1 MILALTG
8 GTGGAKL
15 IEGLAAELNADELTI
30 VCNTADDT
38 VVHGLYVSPDLDTI
52 TYTLAGMIDPGKG
65 WGVRNDTFAALQ
77 QLGRLGGETWFKLGD
92 RDLALHI
99 RRTQLISQGL
109 KLSEVTDRLCRAL
122 GVKPTI
128 LPMSDDKIQTR
139 VKTPQGEI
147 SFQEFFVREHW
158 AREVTGIRFSGVE
171 QSQPAPG
178 VLKALRRAEGVI
190 ICPSNPITS
199 IGPILAVPG
208 IRAALTALEVPVV
221 GVSPLIGAT
230 AISGPAHKLMIAC
243 GYAPSSL
250 GVARDYADILDR
262 LFIAAEDQ
270 NLASSIQDLSIG
282 PVCTDIRMMTADDKR
297 RLAAEVL
304 ASLEK

>member
-15 IEGLAAELNADELTI
+15 IEGLAAELDPDELTI

-52 TYTLAGMIDPGKG
+52 TYTLAGLIDPDQG
-65 WGVRNDTFAALQ
+65 WGLKNDTFAALQ

-99 RRTQLISQGL
+99 RRTQLINEGL
-109 KLSEVTDRLCRAL
+109 KLSEVTDQLCRAL
-122 GVKPTI
+122 GIKPKI
-128 LPMSDDKIQTR
+128 LPMSDEKVQTR
-139 VKTPQGEI
+139 VNTPQGEI
-147 SFQEFFVREHW
+147 SFQEFFVKEHW
-158 AREVTGIRFSGVE
+158 TREVTGIHFAGVE

-178 VLKALRRAEGVI
+178 VLEAMRRAEGVI
-190 ICPSNPITS
+190 VCPSNPITS

-208 IRAALTALEVPVV
+208 IRSALAALAVPVV

-243 GYAPSSL
+243 GYDPSSL
-250 GVARDYADILDR
+250 GVARHYGDILDR

-282 PVCTDIRMMTADDKR
+282 PVCTDIRMMTANDKR

-304 ASLEK
+304 AALEK

>member
-15 IEGLAAELNADELTI
+15 IEGLAAELDSDELTI

-52 TYTLAGMIDPGKG
+52 TYTLAGLIDPDQG
-65 WGVRNDTFAALQ
+65 WGLKNDTFAALQ

-99 RRTQLISQGL
+99 RRTQLMNDGL
-109 KLSEVTDRLCRAL
+109 RLSEVTAQLCRAL
-122 GVKPTI
+122 GVRAKI
-128 LPMSDDKIQTR
+128 LPMSDDKVQTR
-139 VKTPQGEI
+139 VNTPEGEI
-147 SFQEFFVREHW
+147 SFQEFFVKEHW

-171 QSQPAPG
+171 QSQPAIG
-178 VLKALRRAEGVI
+178 VLEAMSRAEGVI

-208 IRAALTALEVPVV
+208 IRSALAALDVAIV
-221 GVSPLIGAT
+221 GVSPLIGTT
-230 AISGPAHKLMIAC
+230 AVSGPAHKLMIAC

-250 GVARDYADILDR
+250 GVAHHYADILDR
-262 LFIAAEDQ
+262 LLIAAEDQ

-282 PVCTDIRMMTADDKR
+282 PVCTDIRMTTAGDKR

-304 ASLEK
+304 ASLKK

>member
-15 IEGLAAELNADELTI
+15 IEGLAAELDADELTI

-38 VVHGLYVSPDLDTI
+38 LVHGLYVSPDLDTVS
-52 TYTLAGMIDPGKG
+52 YTLAGLIDPGQG

-77 QLGRLGGETWFKLGD
+77 QLGRLGSETWFKLGD

-99 RRTQLISQGL
+99 RRTQLINEGL
-109 KLSEVTDRLCRAL
+109 KLSEVTDQLCRAL
-122 GVKPTI
+122 GVRPKI
-128 LPMSDDKIQTR
+128 LPMSNEKVQTR
-139 VKTPQGEI
+139 VNTPQGEI
-147 SFQEFFVREHW
+147 SFQEFFVKEHC

-178 VLKALRRAEGVI
+178 VFEAMRRAKGVI
-190 ICPSNPITS
+190 VCPSNPITS

-208 IRAALTALEVPVV
+208 IRSALKALEAPVV

-250 GVARDYADILDR
+250 GVARHYADILDR

-270 NLASSIQDLSIG
+270 ILASSIQDLSIA
-282 PVCTDIRMMTADDKR
+282 PICTEIRMTTAEDKR

-304 ASLEK
+304 AALEK

>member
-15 IEGLAAELNADELTI
+15 IEGLAAELDADELTI

-38 VVHGLYVSPDLDTI
+38 LVHGLYVSPDLDTI
-52 TYTLAGMIDPGKG
+52 TYTLAGLIDPDQG
-65 WGVRNDTFAALQ
+65 WGARYDTFAVLQ
-77 QLGRLGGETWFKLGD
+77 QLGQLGVETWFKLGD

-99 RRTQLISQGL
+99 RRTQLIAEGL
-109 KLSEVTDRLCRAL
+109 KLSEVTDQLCRAL
-122 GVKPTI
+122 GIKPKI
-128 LPMSDDKIQTR
+128 LPMSDEKVQTR
-139 VKTPQGEI
+139 VNTPQGEI
-147 SFQEFFVREHW
+147 SFQEFFVKEHW
-158 AREVTGIRFSGVE
+158 TREVTGIHFAGIE

-178 VLKALRRAEGVI
+178 VLEAMRRAEGVI
-190 ICPSNPITS
+190 VCPSNPITS

-208 IRAALTALEVPVV
+208 IRSALAALEVPVV

-230 AISGPAHKLMIAC
+230 AISGPAHKLMLAC
-243 GYAPSSL
+243 GYDPSSL
-250 GVARDYADILDR
+250 GVARHYGDILDR

-282 PVCTDIRMMTADDKR
+282 PVCTDIRMMTANDKR

-304 ASLEK
+304 AALEK

>member
-8 GTGGAKL
+8 GSGGAKL
-15 IEGLAAELNADELTI
+15 IEGLAAELDPDELTI

-38 VVHGLYVSPDLDTI
+38 VIHGLYVSPDLDTI
-52 TYTLAGMIDPGKG
+52 TYTLAGLIDPDQG
-65 WGVRNDTFAALQ
+65 WGLKNDTFAALQ

-99 RRTQLISQGL
+99 RRTQLMNDGL
-109 KLSEVTDRLCRAL
+109 KLSEVTAQLRRAL
-122 GVKPTI
+122 GVRAKI
-128 LPMSDDKIQTR
+128 LPMSDDKVQTR
-139 VKTPQGEI
+139 VNTPEGEI
-147 SFQEFFVREHW
+147 SFQEFFVKERW

-171 QSQPAPG
+171 QSQPAIG
-178 VLKALRRAEGVI
+178 VLEAMSRAEGVI

-208 IRAALTALEVPVV
+208 IRSALAALDVAIV

-230 AISGPAHKLMIAC
+230 AVSGPAHKLMIAC
-243 GYAPSSL
+243 GHAPSSL
-250 GVARDYADILDR
+250 GVARHYADILDR
-262 LFIAAEDQ
+262 LFIAVEDE

-282 PVCTDIRMMTADDKR
+282 PVCTDIRMTTANDKR

>member
-1 MILALTG
+1 MIVALTG

-15 IEGLAAELNADELTI
+15 IEGLAAQLDADELTI

-38 VVHGLYVSPDLDTI
+38 RVHGLYVSPDLDTI
-52 TYTLAGMIDPGKG
+52 IYTLAGMIDPGKG
-65 WGVRNDTFAALQ
+65 WGVRDDTFAALN

-99 RRTQLISQGL
+99 RRTQLISEGM
-109 KLSEVTDRLCRAL
+109 KLSELTDQLRRVL
-122 GVKPTI
+122 GVKAKL
-128 LPMSDDKIQTR
+128 LPMSDETVETR
-139 VKTPQGEI
+139 VNTVQGEI
-147 SFQEFFVREHW
+147 SFQEFFVKERW

-171 QSQPAPG
+171 QSRPAPG
-178 VLKALRRAEGVI
+178 VLDAIRRAKGVI

-208 IRAALTALEVPVV
+208 IRSALVELDVPVV

-230 AISGPAHKLMIAC
+230 AVSGPAHKLMTAC
-243 GYAPSSL
+243 GYVPSSL
-250 GVARDYADILDR
+250 GVARYYEDLLDR
-262 LFIAAEDQ
+262 LFIAMEDQ
-270 NLASSIQDLSIG
+270 NVASSIEDLSIT
-282 PVCTDIRMMTADDKR
+282 PVCTEIRMTSAEDKR